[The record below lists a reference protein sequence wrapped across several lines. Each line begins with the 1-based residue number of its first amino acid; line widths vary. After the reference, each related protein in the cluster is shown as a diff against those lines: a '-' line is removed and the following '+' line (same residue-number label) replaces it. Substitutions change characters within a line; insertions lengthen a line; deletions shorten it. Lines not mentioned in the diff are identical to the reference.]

1 MKRALPPGTAP
12 AILPVMPI
20 HSAMSSRFPLLE
32 GVPSMPALMED
43 PRYAQ
48 ARAAFESYP
57 DYVVPDVSVRSD
69 VAPGPH
75 GPVPVR
81 VYDAGGGDRAG
92 GRPCLVWMHG
102 GAFIFGNLDMREAD
116 WTARELAIRAGA
128 VVVSVD
134 YRLCNDGVHYPVP
147 HDDVVAA
154 ARWARGSASSL
165 GIDPGRV
172 AIGGASAG
180 ANLAAGAA
188 LKLRDADGQP
198 PAQLIF
204 AYGVAH
210 PVLPPVSADQAVL
223 MREVPAI
230 LQFPREATSF
240 FNLNFL
246 GGPLSTADGYAFP
259 VLADLR
265 GLCPVLVLNAE
276 YDDLRPSGQ
285 AFAATLAAAGV
296 DVRQVMVAS
305 MMHGFLNLPA
315 SIGPVGAAL
324 DLIAGTLSR

>member
-134 YRLCNDGVHYPVP
+134 
-147 HDDVVAA
+147 
-154 ARWARGSASSL
+154 
-165 GIDPGRV
+165 
-172 AIGGASAG
+172 
-180 ANLAAGAA
+180 
-188 LKLRDADGQP
+188 
-198 PAQLIF
+198 
-204 AYGVAH
+204 
-210 PVLPPVSADQAVL
+210 
-223 MREVPAI
+223 
-230 LQFPREATSF
+230 
-240 FNLNFL
+240 
-246 GGPLSTADGYAFP
+246 
-259 VLADLR
+259 
-265 GLCPVLVLNAE
+265 
-276 YDDLRPSGQ
+276 
-285 AFAATLAAAGV
+285 
-296 DVRQVMVAS
+296 
-305 MMHGFLNLPA
+305 
-315 SIGPVGAAL
+315 
-324 DLIAGTLSR
+324 